1 LPNIYLVAGCNGAGK
16 TTASYTMLPEMLECK
31 EFVNADS
38 IAAGISPFQPES
50 VSFEAGRIMLQ
61 RIEQLVKSKI
71 DFAIETTL
79 SSKNYLSKAKEWQ
92 KQGYEIIL
100 IFFWLNNPSLAIE
113 RIAER
118 VRKGG
123 HFKPGDIVIR
133 RYHRGLKNLFNHFIP
148 LSDYWLLIDNSNETP
163 IIIAEGIKDIEL
175 EIFYEDIWTKIKE
188 HYNEKQN

>member
-16 TTASYTMLPEMLECK
+16 TTASHTMLPEMLECM

-50 VSFEAGRIMLQ
+50 ASFEAGRIMLQ
-61 RIEQLVKSKI
+61 RIEQLIKSKI

-100 IFFWLNNPSLAIE
+100 IFFWLNSPSLAIE

-123 HFKPGDIVIR
+123 HFIPGDIVIR

-148 LSDYWLLIDNSNETP
+148 LSDYWLLIDNSKESP

-175 EIFYEDIWTKIKE
+175 EIFYEDIWTKLKE
-188 HYNEKQN
+188 HYNEK